1 MKKRVLITGAGLT
14 GMSCAFEFRRRKKD
28 FLIIEKENFCGG
40 LAASFS
46 KNGFTFDFSGHLLHL
61 RWAETSSFIKDIL
74 KGNILKIKRRSAIYF
89 KGKFVP
95 YPFQANLYS
104 LPQID
109 RSYCVRE
116 FIRTLE
122 GPHPSAR
129 DFKNWTLSVFGKGIS
144 KYFML
149 PYNEKLWQNP
159 LEKMSL
165 GWLGSFV
172 PVPDPSEILK
182 GAYFPSSANIG
193 YNGLFHYP
201 RRGGIGALSAALS
214 SAAGPVNYG
223 CELICVKAS
232 EKKASV
238 RGLGEINYETLI
250 NTSPLKDFVLKI
262 KDAPERVKKA
272 AKKLKSNRIYIL
284 NLGLKRKSPPYHWI
298 YFPQKEY
305 PFYRL
310 GFYDNF
316 SPFSAPEGQGA
327 LYAEIAVKENEI
339 LDTDRAYS
347 SCIRAFSSLGF
358 IKDERDILQAQWLKV
373 DNAYA
378 FYDFEREKALKE
390 INSWLLSRK
399 IYSIGRYGAWKYSFM
414 EENIKDGF
422 ETARKII

>member
-14 GMSCAFEFRRRKKD
+14 GLSCAFEFRRRKKD

-40 LAASFS
+40 LAASFYKS
-46 KNGFTFDFSGHLLHL
+46 GFTFDFSGHLLHL
-61 RWAETSSFIKDIL
+61 RWPETSSFIKGML
-74 KGNILKIKRRSAIYF
+74 KGNILKIKRKSAIYF
-89 KGKFVP
+89 KGKLVP
-95 YPFQANLYS
+95 YPFQANLYG
-104 LPQID
+104 LPPQD

-116 FIRTLE
+116 FLRTLE
-122 GPHPSAR
+122 DSVPSPK

-149 PYNEKLWQNP
+149 PYNEKLWQHP

-165 GWLGSFV
+165 GWMGSFV

-182 GAYFPSSANIG
+182 GAYFPSSSSLG

-201 RRGGIGALSAALS
+201 RRGGIGALSSALS
-214 SAAGPVNYG
+214 SASGPINYG
-223 CELICVKAS
+223 CELLSVKAF

-238 RGLGEINYETLI
+238 RGMGEISYGTLV
-250 NTSPLKDFVLKI
+250 NTSSLKDFTLKI
-262 KDAPERVKKA
+262 KDAPESVRQA

-284 NLGLKRKSPPYHWI
+284 NLGLKKKSPPYHWI

-316 SPFSAPEGQGA
+316 SPFSATSGHGA
-327 LYAEIAVKENEI
+327 LYAEIAVKESETLN
-339 LDTDRAYS
+339 TDRAYS
-347 SCIRAFSSLGF
+347 SCIRALSKLGF

-373 DNAYA
+373 DSAYA
-378 FYDFEREKALKE
+378 FYDFEREKALQE
-390 INSWLLSRK
+390 INSWLLSK
-399 IYSIGRYGAWKYSFM
+399 NIHSIGRYGAWKYSFM